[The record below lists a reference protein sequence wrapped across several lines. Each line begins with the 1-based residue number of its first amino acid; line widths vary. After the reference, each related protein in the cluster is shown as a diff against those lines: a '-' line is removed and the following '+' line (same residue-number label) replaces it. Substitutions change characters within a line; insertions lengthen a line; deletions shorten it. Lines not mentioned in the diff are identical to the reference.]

1 MEHILMIMKK
11 RLVLMISAVIAAAS
25 MFALNGCI
33 ELSNG
38 TGVLTVCV
46 YDPMFDYDVEV
57 FPYTLG
63 LENDSPIAYDSVR
76 KGRYNEVSFTLN
88 AGDYIVYCGG
98 YYQAVQVQE
107 GDEVTIYFEEW

>member
-11 RLVLMISAVIAAAS
+11 RIVLIVSAVIAAAS

-63 LENDSPIAYDSVR
+63 LENDSPSGKADTTKFRLPSMPVI
-76 KGRYNEVSFTLN
+76 T
-88 AGDYIVYCGG
+88 
-98 YYQAVQVQE
+98 
-107 GDEVTIYFEEW
+107 